1 VSRAARTIAATA
13 ATGLGALFGV
23 GFLLT
28 ALPELQG
35 FGDRDSTPSGRRL
48 VECAVGFAAC
58 MFVPAILWRRLVPG
72 SARGSLTALG
82 VATAGVLLIAG
93 LSLRA

>member
-1 VSRAARTIAATA
+1 VTRAVKTIAAA
-13 ATGLGALFGV
+13 AAAALGALFGI

-28 ALPELQG
+28 ALFELQG

-48 VECAVGFAAC
+48 VECAVGFVAC
-58 MFVPAILWRRLVPG
+58 ILTPAILWRRLVPG
-72 SARGSLTALG
+72 NARAWPVALG